1 MQRRR
6 NIPTAQTAAPQP
18 KRAPRKTGRMEAIQ
32 EELEPE
38 LDDYEEEGE
47 ENAPLND
54 GTSKLQKVLAQ
65 AGLGSR
71 RDMEELIK
79 SGRVTVNGQVAELGM
94 RVTSEDSIRANGRI
108 LRLRSADRLPRVML
122 YHKPEGEIVSR
133 DDPEGR
139 TSVFE
144 RIPIL
149 ASSWWVSVG
158 RLDFNTSGL
167 LIFTTSGELA
177 NRLTHPRFE
186 VEREYAVRLL
196 GEMSTEQIAKLKA
209 GIELEDGLAKFDAIM
224 EQGGEGSNH
233 WYRVI
238 IREGRNREVRRLF
251 EAVGMMVSRLMRV
264 RFGAINLPTRLKRGQ
279 WVELGSEEVVQ
290 ILKWAGIPIPRWDR
304 TRPDKERLR
313 STARIDTPKPK
324 REPKAPKSPS
334 TRRNKPKES

>member
-1 MQRRR
+1 MQRKPTTKPAAATRPGNPRR
-6 NIPTAQTAAPQP
+6 RAERNAPAGEIMAAEPMEAEDEEGAAPGGARP
-18 KRAPRKTGRMEAIQ
+18 
-32 EELEPE
+32 
-38 LDDYEEEGE
+38 
-47 ENAPLND
+47 
-54 GTSKLQKVLAQ
+54 GTQKLQKVLAQ

-71 RDMEELIK
+71 RDMEELIQ

-94 RVTSEDSIRANGRI
+94 RVSPDDSIRANGRA
-108 LRLRSADRLPRVML
+108 LKLRSADRLPRVLL

-149 ASSWWVSVG
+149 ASSWWVAVG

-196 GEMSTEQIAKLKA
+196 GELTPEQITQLKT

-238 IREGRNREVRRLF
+238 LREGRNREVRRLF
-251 EAVGMMVSRLMRV
+251 EAIGMMVSRLMRV

-279 WVELGSEEVVQ
+279 WVELGSEDVVH
-290 ILKWAGIPIPRWDR
+290 ILKWAGIPIPRWDN

-313 STARIDTPKPK
+313 STARVAAPKPK
-324 REPKAPKSPS
+324 RAPKAP
-334 TRRNKPKES
+334 R

>member
-1 MQRRR
+1 MPRKPAGKPPASTPSTRSPRRR
-6 NIPTAQTAAPQP
+6 AAPAGNEIVEDWQEP
-18 KRAPRKTGRMEAIQ
+18 AADEDIEA
-32 EELEPE
+32 
-38 LDDYEEEGE
+38 GE
-47 ENAPLND
+47 ETPRVAD
-54 GTSKLQKVLAQ
+54 GTQKLQKILAQ

-71 RDMEELIK
+71 RDMEALIQ

-94 RVTSEDSIRANGRI
+94 RVSPDDNIRANGRA
-108 LRLRSADRLPRVML
+108 LKLRSADRLPRVML

-139 TSVFE
+139 TSVFD

-149 ASSWWVSVG
+149 ASSWWVAVG

-196 GEMSTEQIAKLKA
+196 GELSAEQIAQLKS
-209 GIELEDGLAKFDAIM
+209 GIELEDGFAKFDAIM

-233 WYRVI
+233 WYRII

-279 WVELGSEEVVQ
+279 WVELGSEDVVH
-290 ILKWAGIPIPRWDR
+290 ILKWAGIPIPRWDN

-313 STARIDTPKPK
+313 STSRVETPKPAAAPRPK
-324 REPKAPKSPS
+324 RMPKAP
-334 TRRNKPKES
+334 R

>member
-1 MQRRR
+1 MPRKPAGKPAASTSPTRNPRRR
-6 NIPTAQTAAPQP
+6 SPPAGNEIAAEDWQP
-18 KRAPRKTGRMEAIQ
+18 VDEDIEPGEEAPRVA
-32 EELEPE
+32 
-38 LDDYEEEGE
+38 
-47 ENAPLND
+47 D
-54 GTSKLQKVLAQ
+54 GTQKLQKVLAQ

-71 RDMEELIK
+71 RDMEALIE

-94 RVTSEDSIRANGRI
+94 RVSPDDNIRANGRV
-108 LRLRSADRLPRVML
+108 LKLRSADRLPRVML

-139 TSVFE
+139 TSVFD

-149 ASSWWVSVG
+149 ASSWWMAVG

-167 LIFTTSGELA
+167 LIFTTSGDLA

-196 GEMSTEQIAKLKA
+196 GELSAEQIAQLKS
-209 GIELEDGLAKFDAIM
+209 GIELEDGFAKFDAVM

-279 WVELGSEEVVQ
+279 WVELGSEDVVH
-290 ILKWAGIPIPRWDR
+290 ILKWAGIPIPRWDY

-313 STARIDTPKPK
+313 STSRVETPKPAAAPRPK
-324 REPKAPKSPS
+324 RAPKPP
-334 TRRNKPKES
+334 R

>member
-1 MQRRR
+1 MSTEPKEAQRNRRR
-6 NIPTAQTAAPQP
+6 SLPAKPDYVEEAPQ
-18 KRAPRKTGRMEAIQ
+18 
-32 EELEPE
+32 EEFEPE
-38 LDDYEEEGE
+38 ARREEAESS
-47 ENAPLND
+47 PD
-54 GTSKLQKVLAQ
+54 GTQKLQKVLAQ

-94 RVTSEDSIRANGRI
+94 RVSPEDTIRANGRA

-149 ASSWWVSVG
+149 ASSWWIAVG

-196 GEMSTEQIAKLKA
+196 GELTPEQIAQLKT
-209 GIELEDGLAKFDAIM
+209 GIELEDGVAKFDALM

-264 RFGAINLPTRLKRGQ
+264 RFGVINLPTRLKRGQ
-279 WVELGSEEVVQ
+279 WVELGSQDVVQ
-290 ILKWAGIPIPRWDR
+290 ILKWAGIPIPRWDH

-313 STARIDTPKPK
+313 STARVETPKPK
-324 REPKAPKSPS
+324 RAPKTP
-334 TRRNKPKES
+334 R

>member
-1 MQRRR
+1 MPRKPAGKPAASTPPTRNPRRR
-6 NIPTAQTAAPQP
+6 SPPAGNEIVAEGWQEPVDEDIEPGEE
-18 KRAPRKTGRMEAIQ
+18 APRVA
-32 EELEPE
+32 
-38 LDDYEEEGE
+38 
-47 ENAPLND
+47 D
-54 GTSKLQKVLAQ
+54 GTQKLQKVLAQ

-71 RDMEELIK
+71 RDMEALIE

-94 RVTSEDSIRANGRI
+94 RVSPDDNIRANGRA
-108 LRLRSADRLPRVML
+108 LKLRSADRLPRVML

-139 TSVFE
+139 TSVFD

-149 ASSWWVSVG
+149 ASSWWMAVG

-167 LIFTTSGELA
+167 LIFTTSGDLA

-196 GEMSTEQIAKLKA
+196 GELSAEQIAQLKS
-209 GIELEDGLAKFDAIM
+209 GIELEDGFAKFDAVM

-279 WVELGSEEVVQ
+279 WVELGSEDVVH
-290 ILKWAGIPIPRWDR
+290 ILKWAGIPIPRWDY

-313 STARIDTPKPK
+313 STSRVETAKPAAATRPKRTPKVP
-324 REPKAPKSPS
+324 R
-334 TRRNKPKES
+334 

>member
-1 MQRRR
+1 MPRKPAAKPYESKAAPRNPRRR
-6 NIPTAQTAAPQP
+6 TPTASNAVEET
-18 KRAPRKTGRMEAIQ
+18 
-32 EELEPE
+32 ELEYAEPE
-38 LDDYEEEGE
+38 MADDTRESG
-47 ENAPLND
+47 PD
-54 GTSKLQKVLAQ
+54 GTQKLQKVLAQ

-94 RVTSEDSIRANGRI
+94 RVSPQDTIRANGR
-108 LRLRSADRLPRVML
+108 LLKLRSADRLPRVML

-133 DDPEGR
+133 NDPEGR
-139 TSVFE
+139 TSVFD

-167 LIFTTSGELA
+167 LIFTTSGDLA

-196 GEMSTEQIAKLKA
+196 GELTPEQITQLKT

-279 WVELGSEEVVQ
+279 WVELGSQDVVS
-290 ILKWAGIPIPRWDR
+290 ILKWAGIPVPRWDSS
-304 TRPDKERLR
+304 RPDKERLR
-313 STARIDTPKPK
+313 STARVEAPKPK
-324 REPKAPKSPS
+324 RVPKAP
-334 TRRNKPKES
+334 R

>member
-1 MQRRR
+1 MPRKPAAKPTVPKGSPRNPRRR
-6 NIPTAQTAAPQP
+6 SLSERPDYVEEEQL
-18 KRAPRKTGRMEAIQ
+18 EYS
-32 EELEPE
+32 ELEA
-38 LDDYEEEGE
+38 GE
-47 ENAPLND
+47 ETTESSSD
-54 GTSKLQKVLAQ
+54 GTQKLQKVLAQ

-94 RVTSEDSIRANGRI
+94 RVSPDDNIRANGRA
-108 LRLRSADRLPRVML
+108 LKLRSADRLPRVML

-133 DDPEGR
+133 NDPEGR
-139 TSVFE
+139 TSVFD

-196 GEMSTEQIAKLKA
+196 GELTPEQITQLKT
-209 GIELEDGLAKFDAIM
+209 GVELEDGFAKFDAIM

-251 EAVGMMVSRLMRV
+251 EAIGMMVSRLMRV

-279 WVELGSEEVVQ
+279 WVELGSQDVVH
-290 ILKWAGIPIPRWDR
+290 ILKWAGIPIPRWDN

-313 STARIDTPKPK
+313 STARVEAPKPK
-324 REPKAPKSPS
+324 RVPKVS
-334 TRRNKPKES
+334 R

>member
-1 MQRRR
+1 MQRRPPAKS
-6 NIPTAQTAAPQP
+6 NDP
-18 KRAPRKTGRMEAIQ
+18 KGAPRNPRRRTPPERADYVEEEQ
-32 EELEPE
+32 LEYPELEA
-38 LDDYEEEGE
+38 GE
-47 ENAPLND
+47 ETPES
-54 GTSKLQKVLAQ
+54 GTEGTQKLQKVLAQ

-94 RVTSEDSIRANGRI
+94 RVSPDDNIRANGRA

-133 DDPEGR
+133 NDPEGR
-139 TSVFE
+139 TSVFD

-149 ASSWWVSVG
+149 ASSWWMSVG

-196 GEMSTEQIAKLKA
+196 GELTPEQITQLKT
-209 GIELEDGLAKFDAIM
+209 GIELEDGPARFDAIM

-279 WVELGSEEVVQ
+279 WVELGSQDVVH
-290 ILKWAGIPIPRWDR
+290 ILKWAGIPIPRWDS

-313 STARIDTPKPK
+313 STARVEAPKPK
-324 REPKAPKSPS
+324 RTPKAP
-334 TRRNKPKES
+334 R